1 VFVHNIVEKGTTIS
15 RGAWSKLSAVIA
27 ADVAIDLGTANTL
40 VYVKGLGIVLNEPS
54 VVAVDAE
61 TDEIL
66 AVGSAAKQMYGKT
79 SRAVRCVRP
88 MRDGVIAD
96 FRITS
101 EMIRYMLN
109 IVRTK
114 WSLVKPRAII
124 GVPSDITQVEKRA
137 VLDAALSAGM
147 RQVYLI
153 EESMAAAVGS
163 SLPVDQPI
171 GSMVVDIGG
180 GTTEIAIVSLGGTM
194 YSFAIR
200 VAGDKMDEA
209 IQRYIRQKCGL
220 EISIFEAER
229 AKITVGSLLRHAPL
243 LTMTV
248 YGRDL
253 ASGMPRALEITNET
267 IRQALHEPLCSIVGA
282 IYTALENVSPEV
294 AQDILANGVH
304 LVGGGSLLRGLA
316 EKLTERSGI
325 RFVRDADPLTCVVR
339 GVGRI
344 VENLDSM
351 KKLCMQE
358 LAA

>member
-1 VFVHNIVEKGTTIS
+1 VGKAGEKVTAI
-15 RGAWSKLSAVIA
+15 GANTWSKLSSLIA

-61 TDEIL
+61 SGEVL

-79 SRAVRCVRP
+79 SRAVRCIRP

-96 FRITS
+96 FKITC
-101 EMIRYMLN
+101 EMIRYMLG
-109 IVRTK
+109 IVRTR
-114 WSLVKPRAII
+114 WSLIRPRAVI

-180 GTTEIAIVSLGGTM
+180 GTTEIAIVSLSGTM
-194 YSFAIR
+194 YSYAIR

-209 IQRYIRQKCGL
+209 IQRFVRQRCGL

-229 AKITVGSLLRHAPL
+229 AKITVGSLLRHAPM
-243 LTMTV
+243 LTMTI
-248 YGRDL
+248 YGRDV
-253 ASGMPRALEITNET
+253 ASGMPRSLEITNET

-294 AQDILANGVH
+294 AQDILGNGVH

-325 RFVRDADPLTCVVR
+325 TFIRDADPLTCVVR

-344 VENLDSM
+344 IENMDSM